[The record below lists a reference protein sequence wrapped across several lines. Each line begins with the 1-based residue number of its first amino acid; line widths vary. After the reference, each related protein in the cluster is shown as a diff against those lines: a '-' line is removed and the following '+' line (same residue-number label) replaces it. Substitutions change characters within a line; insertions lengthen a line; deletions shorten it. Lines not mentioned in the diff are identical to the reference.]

1 MLVTYPLMD
10 VLRHSSSFSSVGAG
24 LMRQPSADDLD
35 AAQQLV
41 ESARGDRQG
50 THAASAQN
58 DPPYREQDSNTTPSI
73 GRVPE
78 NGQSDASTMDE
89 SNGLG
94 QVCRYVQAQIFN
106 TRLSFITCCVSTS
119 ILCLLTYDSVT
130 VGPRRRRYGED
141 LLREPPSAM
150 RAVSISS
157 LATLLGPPISKGQ
170 ARSQQQKRRVGNEA
184 THHLQARIAILNHLL
199 CHIVR
204 PSIHQAPVQE
214 AAAATVPV
222 EQTVAMDV
230 QRTTTASLRRRT

>member
-1 MLVTYPLMD
+1 MQRSNWLSLPGEIVKE
-10 VLRHSSSFSSVGAG
+10 
-24 LMRQPSADDLD
+24 LMRPAPRMIHHIASRIQIQPQALD
-35 AAQQLV
+35 GCQRTASPMLPRWMNRMALV
-41 ESARGDRQG
+41 R
-50 THAASAQN
+50 
-58 DPPYREQDSNTTPSI
+58 
-73 GRVPE
+73 
-78 NGQSDASTMDE
+78 
-89 SNGLG
+89 
-94 QVCRYVQAQIFN
+94 
-106 TRLSFITCCVSTS
+106 CV
-119 ILCLLTYDSVT
+119 VT